1 MSMKSYIRKIGCL
14 LWMAGTFFLASQHVF
29 AGNFTSM
36 EEAKKGIVEIQ
47 AGFKDEKGLFRKV
60 KSGSGFLLSNRE
72 GKTYVVTGNRVAR
85 ITKKEKKVFCEEHKI
100 PEDKVPT
107 EDAVRIIVKGD
118 VTMETSILAS
128 SKAKDFAILDAENV
142 INEKKSLRLRDDFA
156 WEAGQEFSLMAF
168 RQETKAQ
175 QFTDSDVEVYTGKV
189 ERKDV
194 NLDKMYSFRY
204 TAELPEDYIGGVL
217 LDTDGYVVGIPNAVL
232 SKPEEEKY
240 AATIVNEIIE
250 VLDNFSIY
258 YDSYQKDQQR
268 EQLENLYKECTEM
281 YESGEYNQ
289 NSQEG
294 MQAALEQVKNM
305 QETEYLSL
313 EAMKEGC
320 DLLQEAKSAMSPKT
334 DKMKIVVFVLGG
346 ILVLLL
352 LWLIL
357 LLAKSY
363 MEKKK
368 KTEST
373 EVKRLEP
380 HSEQKYKKEQK
391 PVQRDQSER
400 RERVLSQQREEQIER
415 RAAQTQWKETE
426 VLNQTD
432 IIQVP
437 AICLLREKT
446 GEEFHIEKEETVIGK
461 GAGAAICIEGN
472 TAVSREHAVILKNHK
487 GYFIKD
493 KGSLNGTFVNE
504 KRLKEAEEIMI
515 DMGDIVRLANERFVV
530 K

>member
-346 ILVLLL
+346 IVVLLFLWFVQL
-352 LWLIL
+352 LIRNNL
-357 LLAKSY
+357 
-363 MEKKK
+363 EKKQEK
-368 KTEST
+368 KTQSSEAQKSDRYG
-373 EVKRLEP
+373 EQR
-380 HSEQKYKKEQK
+380 HEQKAMQGYAL
-391 PVQRDQSER
+391 ER
-400 RERVLSQQREEQIER
+400 RKVIPSQRVNSQRECRET
-415 RAAQTQWKETE
+415 QTQWKDTE
-426 VLNQTD
+426 VLNGTEVMQTS
-432 IIQVP
+432 
-437 AICLLREKT
+437 AIWLFREKT
-446 GEEFHIEKEETVIGK
+446 GEEFQIENEETVIGK
-461 GAGAAICIEGN
+461 GAGAAIRIEGN
-472 TAVSREHAVILKNHK
+472 TAVSREHAVILKKNE

-504 KRLKEAEEIMI
+504 RRLKGAEEVLLCT
-515 DMGDIVRLANERFVV
+515 GDIVYLANERFVV